1 MAELTMPKMGDAMEE
16 GTVLRWLKKEGD
28 SIEEEEPIAEIQTE
42 KATIEVPSY
51 TAGKLVKIL
60 VSEGQT
66 VPVGTPIAQYEPVG
80 GDGAAAGN
88 GGGHAATADRE
99 QVPGSS
105 RPVPTTPGP
114 PDAGGSRQPTG
125 GREREPVNAGPGYG
139 GAPAPSPEAAEGH
152 PNASAPSAR
161 EAGERVKATPLAKKV
176 AAARGIDLS
185 QVHGTGPGGRI
196 VEADVEGAAQQA
208 PSASPAGRPAAPSPG
223 RPAPSP
229 GQMRPLTPMRKT
241 IAQRLSLSKQTV
253 PHFYVSMEIA
263 MEAAA
268 QFREQLNRLDP
279 ERPKLS
285 FDVMIAKA
293 CATALQKFP
302 TVYSQYTDEG
312 IVQPDGI
319 HIGLA
324 VALEEGLIVPVI
336 RDVDRKSLSTIAGD
350 AAALVEKARAGKLQP
365 NEYAGGTFTIS
376 NLGMYGV
383 TDFVAVINP
392 PESAILAVGGIH
404 EVPVVRDGQL
414 AVGKQMVV
422 TLSAD
427 HRAIDGAVAAQFLR
441 EVKRLLEA
449 PLLLV

>member
-80 GDGAAAGN
+80 GDGAGGGN
-88 GGGHAATADRE
+88 GGAPAHATADRE

-105 RPVPTTPGP
+105 RPVPTTSGA

-125 GREREPVNAGPGYG
+125 GRETVNAAPAGMGYG
-139 GAPAPSPEAAEGH
+139 GAATAPGEAPENHG
-152 PNASAPSAR
+152 NASAPAR
-161 EAGERVKATPLAKKV
+161 AAGERVKATPLAKKV
-176 AAARGIDLS
+176 AVARGIDLA
-185 QVHGTGPGGRI
+185 QVRGTGPGGRI

-208 PSASPAGRPAAPSPG
+208 PTAPSPG
-223 RPAPSP
+223 RPASPTARPAPSP
-229 GQMRPLTPMRKT
+229 GQIRPLTPMRKT
-241 IAQRLSLSKQTV
+241 IAQRLTHSKQTV
-253 PHFYVSMEIA
+253 PHFYVSMEIDMA
-263 MEAAA
+263 AAA
-268 QFREQLNRLDP
+268 QFREQLNTLDP
-279 ERPKLS
+279 DRPKLS

-293 CATALQKFP
+293 CAAALQKLP
-302 TVYSQYTDEG
+302 TVNSQYTDEG
-312 IVQPDGI
+312 IVQPEGI

-324 VALEEGLIVPVI
+324 VALDEGLIVPVI
-336 RDVDRKSLSTIAGD
+336 RDVDRKSLSMIAAD

-365 NEYAGGTFTIS
+365 NEYSGGTFSIS

-383 TDFVAVINP
+383 SDFVAVINP

-404 EVPVVRDGQL
+404 QVPVVKDGEL
-414 AVGKQMVV
+414 AVGSRMNV

-427 HRAIDGAVAAQFLR
+427 HRAVDGAVAAQFLR